1 MTIVTSIDLGWHRRK
16 AWSSNLSSGCERAK
30 VPINVV
36 GQGLQGG
43 SSWQGDEC
51 SFEVLDVIEE
61 ALAEE
66 LEFLNCHGLKQLLVS
81 HEALVILLLHWAKC
95 IAVVGLKVL
104 ERIEEVLHQRVNLH
118 IINGDC
124 QSNSIM
130 RHIHACQKPS
140 HPTNVLH

>member
-1 MTIVTSIDLGWHRRK
+1 M
-16 AWSSNLSSGCERAK
+16 
-30 VPINVV
+30 PINVV

-43 SSWQGDEC
+43 SSWQGLCEWDEC

-81 HEALVILLLHWAKC
+81 CEALVVLLLHWAKC

-104 ERIEEVLHQRVNLH
+104 ERIEEVLHQHVNLH

-124 QSNSIM
+124 QSNSI
-130 RHIHACQKPS
+130 
-140 HPTNVLH
+140 T